1 MAAPRPEFLRVAG
14 EDPVEPQ
21 ASAHIRRAF
30 PDEWLAPWLRAR
42 RKLAGAGY
50 GEPVLAAFERATPEV
65 ALAVGPEPAID
76 LADVISAVAIKAGP
90 RAAAMLADAA
100 PGAARRIGDAPR
112 FRSWAS
118 LMQRFAAM
126 APESMLPTL
135 ERMDGLLAR
144 LNVSA
149 LEAWLLAGVRAGG
162 GDAERR
168 RAFFAMEDPQAEV
181 LLDREAAET
190 TFFDQERRMKAFFTA
205 LWGRRLPFRAPPP
218 ARHDGAGRRPG
229 FSEGVIQMPPTFP
242 GFRGPQAD
250 ALFRAALAHIGA
262 HLAYSGPRFP
272 LGKLKPLQVAVV
284 SLIEDARVEKLAM
297 REMPGLARL
306 WLPFHVAQASGAM
319 HAPSLFARLSRALI
333 DPEFEDIDGWV
344 RKGRDL
350 FYGVES
356 RWEDPA
362 ISRAIGDVLGNDL
375 GQMRVQF
382 NAKTYTVEPPY
393 RDDNMGLWDFGDE
406 ASTEDVETEI
416 LTESVR
422 IEQGE
427 EGEREQENPQ
437 DQTGRAAP
445 APADPE
451 QGVPVAKLPE
461 YDYQTGRERPDW
473 TTIVECAPP
482 AGDPRFVETVLDRRA
497 EVAARID
504 AVVRAAR
511 VSRAERLKRRSEGET
526 LDIDAAIETAAA
538 LRARISPD
546 PRVYQT
552 TARRRRD
559 LSVSVLLDVSNSTG
573 DPAPDGRGTVLDLER
588 DAAAL
593 LGHAMAE
600 MGDPFE
606 MTAFDSNGRDEVRV
620 FPVKPFAAPFDRRA
634 SAALAGLRPGFS
646 TRIGAVLRH
655 AGAGLAGRAT
665 HRRLAL
671 LVTDG
676 EPADIDV
683 SDPRYLAEDARRAV
697 QSLRGL
703 GVDVFCIALGS
714 RNVETLTRVFGARG
728 FIVIERLAALPER
741 LPLLYFK
748 LSR

>member
-1 MAAPRPEFLRVAG
+1 MPARPEFLRVAG
-14 EDPVEPQ
+14 EAPVEPQ
-21 ASAHIRRAF
+21 ASAQVRRAF
-30 PDEWLAPWLRAR
+30 PDDWLAPWLRAR

-50 GEPVLAAFERATPEV
+50 GDPVVAAFERGSAGA
-65 ALAVGPEPAID
+65 ALVIGPEAAIA

-90 RAAAMLADAA
+90 PAAAMVADAA
-100 PGAARRIGDAPR
+100 PAAAARIGDAPR

-126 APESMLPTL
+126 APESAAPLL
-135 ERMDGLLAR
+135 ERMDALLAR
-144 LNVSA
+144 LNVLA

-162 GDAERR
+162 GDPERR
-168 RAFFAMEDPQAEV
+168 RAFVAMEDPQAEL

-190 TFFDQERRMKAFFTA
+190 TFFDHERRMKAFFTA
-205 LWGRRLPFRAPPP
+205 LWGRRVPFRPTPP

-229 FSEGVIQMPPTFP
+229 YSEGVIQMPPTFP
-242 GFRGPQAD
+242 GFRGAQAD

-262 HLAYSGPRFP
+262 HMTFSGPRFP

-284 SLIEDARVEKLAM
+284 SLIEDARVEALAM

-306 WLPFHVAQASGAM
+306 WLPFHVAQASGAL

-333 DPEFEDIDGWV
+333 DPEFEDVDGWV

-356 RWEDPA
+356 RWDDPA

-393 RDDNMGLWDFGDE
+393 RDDNMGLWDFGE
-406 ASTEDVETEI
+406 NASVEDVETEI

-427 EGEREQENPQ
+427 EGERERENPR
-437 DQTGRAAP
+437 DETARAAP
-445 APADPE
+445 AAADPE
-451 QGVPVAKLPE
+451 EGVPVAKLPE
-461 YDYQTGRERPDW
+461 YDHEAGRERPDW

-482 AGDPRFVETVLDRRA
+482 SGDPRYVETLLDRRA
-497 EVAARID
+497 DVAARID

-511 VSRAERLKRRSEGET
+511 VSRAERLKRRAEGET
-526 LDIDAAIETAAA
+526 LDIDAAIESAAA
-538 LRARISPD
+538 LRARIAPD

-559 LSVSVLLDVSNSTG
+559 LSVSVLLDVSRSTA
-573 DPAPDGRGTVLDLER
+573 DPSPDGLGTVIDLER

-606 MTAFDSNGRDEVRV
+606 MLAFDSNGREQVRI
-620 FPVKPFAAPFDRRA
+620 FPVKPFGAPFDRA
-634 SAALAGLRPGFS
+634 AAAALAGLRPGYS
-646 TRIGAVLRH
+646 TRIGAVLRY
-655 AGAGLAGRAT
+655 AGLGLAARST

-676 EPADIDV
+676 EPSDIDV
-683 SDPRYLAEDARRAV
+683 ADPDYLAQDALRAV
-697 QSLRGL
+697 RSLRGA
-703 GVDVFCIALGS
+703 GVDVFCIALGAQ
-714 RNVETLTRVFGARG
+714 NVEKLTRIFGARG
-728 FIVIERLAALPER
+728 FIVIERLSALPER